1 MHTARSVQSAIMA
14 VMIRDAV
21 YQLIWCRGNEYR
33 APTRQLELQFVSVLM
48 QVLGLT
54 CQTCLNII
62 HMPLEI
68 RCKYHN
74 IYELACVKF

>member
-1 MHTARSVQSAIMA
+1 MLPGHYNLQIMTVVVRA
-14 VMIRDAV
+14 AAN
-21 YQLIWCRGNEYR
+21 QLIHCRGNEYS
-33 APTRQLELQFVSVLM
+33 APTRQLKFQLVSVLM

-68 RCKYHN
+68 RCKYHTL
-74 IYELACVKF
+74 YELACFKV